1 MEPSYIEHVMRKLLF
16 NLFGLIVVSSLT
28 TSCNS
33 NNEIKE
39 GVIEFTISFPSFDMN
54 SHPITGMLLPKRQ
67 IVSFRGNQFH
77 AQIKKAMVEINAI
90 SNTEERYLYSELKF
104 GSPIYFEGTISA
116 SDLNKVSIQF
126 TDKRDTIAGF
136 EVKQAFATSN
146 DYGIIELWYT
156 EEITMK
162 DPNWHTPYYEV
173 PGMLLAYTIFENGV
187 AMRFT
192 ATSYSSEAIDES
204 LFTPSKQ
211 GTSTDFKTFK
221 NELYSVLDNFTKT

>member
-1 MEPSYIEHVMRKLLF
+1 MKSSYIENTMRQLLF
-16 NLFGLIVVSSLT
+16 TLLGFIVVNSLT

-33 NNEIKE
+33 NNKIEE
-39 GVIEFTISFPSFDMN
+39 GVIEFTITFPSFDME

-116 SDLNKVSIQF
+116 RDLDKVSIEF
-126 TDKRDTIAGF
+126 TDKRDTLAGF
-136 EVKQAFATSN
+136 EVKQAFATIN
-146 DYGIIELWYT
+146 NFGIIELWYT

-162 DPNWHTPYYEV
+162 NPNWHTPYYEV

-187 AMRFT
+187 EMRFT
-192 ATSYSSEAIDES
+192 ATSYSFDTIDES